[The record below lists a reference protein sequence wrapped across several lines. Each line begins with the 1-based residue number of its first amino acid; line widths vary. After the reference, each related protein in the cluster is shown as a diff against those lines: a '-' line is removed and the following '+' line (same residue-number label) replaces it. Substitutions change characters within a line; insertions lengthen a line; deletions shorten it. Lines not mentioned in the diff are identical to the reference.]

1 MPSTIVLN
9 ADLDVCPALGTWII
23 NNTQLLSGFSLSIA
37 EDVLQELAKRH
48 SLKGLSIVKARAIRQ
63 GGDIAMAA
71 TILNGE
77 ISGLIHFPSPPER
90 QARDVLSEPLVR
102 AALLQDLPIA
112 LNPATASALMQ
123 GVKRSRRGYLI
134 FNPVSGQGDPEI
146 ELAEIRAHLEPQFM
160 LQIWN
165 TRPDRDP
172 AEQAKDLI
180 KEINAF
186 DAEGEGDSIIIASGG
201 DGTVGAVAS
210 ALQNSNIPLGIIP
223 RGTANAFS
231 VALGIPTGL
240 KAACTNLL
248 LGNLRRVDVALCNN
262 QPMILLA
269 GLGFEAGMVDKASR
283 ELKNILGPMAY
294 IFSGA
299 RQLVDQQPFHATMQI
314 DGKEYRLDASAITMA
329 NAAPATSVMAQGF
342 GEVIPDDGLLEVI
355 VASPKDRMSGLS
367 VLSSLAWS
375 AIMSSSSSANHNNNI
390 ACFRT
395 KELQIELD
403 DVQKLVIDGEV
414 LDAKTISL
422 SVNPGALQVVAPIP
436 LKS

>member
-9 ADLDVCPALGTWII
+9 ADPDVCPAMGTWIS
-23 NNTQLLSGFSLSIA
+23 NNTQLLSGFSLLIA
-37 EDVLQELAKRH
+37 EDVIEELTLRH
-48 SLKGLSIVKARAIRQ
+48 ELDGLSIISCRAIRD
-63 GGDIAMAA
+63 GGDISMAA
-71 TILNGE
+71 KVLEGE
-77 ISGLIHFPSPPER
+77 ISGLIHFPAPPE
-90 QARDVLSEPLVR
+90 QMSRDVLAEPLVR
-102 AALLQDLPIA
+102 AALLCDLPIA
-112 LNPATASALMQ
+112 LNPATASALLQ

-134 FNPVSGQGDPEI
+134 FNPIAGQGDPET
-146 ELAEIRAHLEPQFM
+146 ELAEIRSYLEPQFM
-160 LQIWN
+160 LQVWKTQPN
-165 TRPDRDP
+165 LDP
-172 AEQAKDLI
+172 AEQAKELI
-180 KEINAF
+180 KEIKAF
-186 DAEGEGDSIIIASGG
+186 DAEGEGESIIIASGG

-210 ALQNSNIPLGIIP
+210 ALQGSDIPLGIIP

-231 VALGIPTGL
+231 VALGIPTGV

-248 LGNLRRVDVALCNN
+248 LGNLRRVDVAVCNER
-262 QPMILLA
+262 PMILLA

-299 RQLVDQQPFHATMQI
+299 RQLVDQQPFQATMQI
-314 DGKEYRLDASAITMA
+314 DGNEYQLDTSAITVA

-355 VASPKDRMSGLS
+355 VATPKDRMAGFS

-375 AIMSSSSSANHNNNI
+375 AIKSSNANHSNI

-395 KELQIELD
+395 KQIEIKLN

-414 LDAKTISL
+414 LDAETVTV
-422 SVNPGALQVVAPIP
+422 SVNPQALQVVAPIP
-436 LKS
+436 LKF

>member
-9 ADLDVCPALGTWII
+9 ADPDVCPAMGTWIS
-23 NNTQLLSGFSLSIA
+23 NNTQLLSGFSLLIA
-37 EDVLQELAKRH
+37 EDVIEELTLRH
-48 SLKGLSIVKARAIRQ
+48 ELDGLSIISCRAIRD
-63 GGDIAMAA
+63 GGDISMAA
-71 TILNGE
+71 KVLEGE
-77 ISGLIHFPSPPER
+77 ISGLIHFPAPPE
-90 QARDVLSEPLVR
+90 QMSRDVLAEPLVR
-102 AALLQDLPIA
+102 AALLCDLPIA
-112 LNPATASALMQ
+112 LNPATASALLQ

-134 FNPVSGQGDPEI
+134 FNPIAGQGDPET
-146 ELAEIRAHLEPQFM
+146 ELAEIRGYLEPQFM
-160 LQIWN
+160 LQVWK
-165 TRPDRDP
+165 TQPDLDP
-172 AEQAKDLI
+172 AEQAKELI
-180 KEINAF
+180 KEIKAF
-186 DAEGEGDSIIIASGG
+186 DAEGEGESIIIASGG

-210 ALQNSNIPLGIIP
+210 ALQGSDIPLGIIP

-231 VALGIPTGL
+231 IALGIPTGV

-248 LGNLRRVDVALCNN
+248 LGNLRRVDVAVCNDR
-262 QPMILLA
+262 PMILLA

-299 RQLVDQQPFHATMQI
+299 RQLVDQQPFQATMQI
-314 DGKEYRLDASAITMA
+314 DGNEYQLDTSAITVA

-355 VASPKDRMSGLS
+355 VATPKDRMAGFS

-375 AIMSSSSSANHNNNI
+375 AIKSSNANHSNI

-395 KELQIELD
+395 KQIEIKLN

-414 LDAKTISL
+414 LDAETVTV
-422 SVNPGALQVVAPIP
+422 SVNPQALQVVAPIP
-436 LKS
+436 LKF

>member
-1 MPSTIVLN
+1 
-9 ADLDVCPALGTWII
+9 
-23 NNTQLLSGFSLSIA
+23 
-37 EDVLQELAKRH
+37 
-48 SLKGLSIVKARAIRQ
+48 
-63 GGDIAMAA
+63 
-71 TILNGE
+71 
-77 ISGLIHFPSPPER
+77 
-90 QARDVLSEPLVR
+90 
-102 AALLQDLPIA
+102 
-112 LNPATASALMQ
+112 
-123 GVKRSRRGYLI
+123 
-134 FNPVSGQGDPEI
+134 
-146 ELAEIRAHLEPQFM
+146 
-160 LQIWN
+160 
-165 TRPDRDP
+165 
-172 AEQAKDLI
+172 
-180 KEINAF
+180 
-186 DAEGEGDSIIIASGG
+186 
-201 DGTVGAVAS
+201 
-210 ALQNSNIPLGIIP
+210 
-223 RGTANAFS
+223 
-231 VALGIPTGL
+231 L

-262 QPMILLA
+262 RPMILLA

-314 DGKEYRLDASAITMA
+314 DGKDYRLDASAITMA

-355 VASPKDRMSGLS
+355 VASPKDRISGLS

-375 AIMSSSSSANHNNNI
+375 AIMSSSANHNNNI

-414 LDAKTISL
+414 LDAKTITV

>member
-9 ADLDVCPALGTWII
+9 ADLDVCPALGSWIS
-23 NNTQLLSGFSLSIA
+23 NNKNLLKGFSLLIA
-37 EDVLQELAKRH
+37 EDVIADLALRYDIDDLPVT
-48 SLKGLSIVKARAIRQ
+48 SCRAIRD
-63 GGDIAMAA
+63 GGDIAMAS
-71 TILNGE
+71 TILDGD
-77 ISGLIHFPSPPER
+77 ISGLIHFPSALER
-90 QARDVLSEPLVR
+90 QGRDVLSEPLVR
-102 AALLQDLPIA
+102 AALLCDLPIA
-112 LNPATASALMQ
+112 LNPATASALIQ

-134 FNPVSGQGDPEI
+134 FNPISGQGDPDA
-146 ELAEIRAHLEPQFM
+146 ELAEIRRYLEPQFM
-160 LQIWN
+160 LQVWK
-165 TRPDRDP
+165 TKPDLDP
-172 AEQAKDLI
+172 AEQAKQLI
-180 KEINAF
+180 KEIKAF
-186 DAEGEGDSIIIASGG
+186 DAEGDGDSIIIASGG

-210 ALQNSNIPLGIIP
+210 ALQGSDIPLGIIP

-231 VALGIPTGL
+231 VALGIPTGV

-269 GLGFEAGMVDKASR
+269 GIGFEAGMVDKASR

-299 RQLVDQQPFHATMQI
+299 RQFVDQLPFQATMLI
-314 DGKEYRLDASAITMA
+314 DGEQVQIDASAITIA

-355 VASPKDRMSGLS
+355 IASPKDRISGLS

-375 AIMSSSSSANHNNNI
+375 ALKSSNANHNNL

-395 KELQIELD
+395 KQIQLELKE
-403 DVQKLVIDGEV
+403 VQKLVIDGEI
-414 LDAKTISL
+414 LDAQTVTVT
-422 SVNPGALQVVAPIP
+422 VNPQALQVVAPIP

>member
-9 ADLDVCPALGTWII
+9 ADPDVCPAMGTWIT
-23 NNTQLLSGFSLSIA
+23 NNTQLLSGFSLLIA
-37 EDVLQELAKRH
+37 ADVIEELTLRYE
-48 SLKGLSIVKARAIRQ
+48 LGGLSIIPCRAIRD
-63 GGDIAMAA
+63 GGDISMAA
-71 TILNGE
+71 KVLEGE
-77 ISGLIHFPSPPER
+77 ISGLVHFPAPPE
-90 QARDVLSEPLVR
+90 QMSRDVLAEPLVR
-102 AALLQDLPIA
+102 AALLCDLPIA
-112 LNPATASALMQ
+112 LNPATASALLQ

-146 ELAEIRAHLEPQFM
+146 ELAEIRSYLEPQFM
-160 LQIWN
+160 LQVWKTQPN
-165 TRPDRDP
+165 LDP
-172 AEQAKDLI
+172 ADQAKELI
-180 KEINAF
+180 KEIKAF
-186 DAEGEGDSIIIASGG
+186 DAEGEGESIIIASGG

-210 ALQNSNIPLGIIP
+210 ALQGSDIPLGIIP

-231 VALGIPTGL
+231 VALGIPTGV

-248 LGNLRRVDVALCNN
+248 LGNLRRVDVAVCNDR
-262 QPMILLA
+262 PMILLA

-299 RQLVDQQPFHATMQI
+299 RQLVDQQPFRATMQI
-314 DGKEYRLDASAITMA
+314 DGNEYQLDTSAITVA

-355 VASPKDRMSGLS
+355 VATPKDRMAGFS

-375 AIMSSSSSANHNNNI
+375 AIKSSNANHSNI

-395 KELQIELD
+395 KQIEIKLN

-414 LDAKTISL
+414 LDAETVTV
-422 SVNPGALQVVAPIP
+422 SVNPQALQVVAPIP
-436 LKS
+436 LKF

>member
-9 ADLDVCPALGTWII
+9 ADPDVCPAMGTWIS
-23 NNTQLLSGFSLSIA
+23 NNTQLLSGFSLLIA
-37 EDVLQELAKRH
+37 EDVIEELTLRH
-48 SLKGLSIVKARAIRQ
+48 ELGELSIIPCRAIRD
-63 GGDIAMAA
+63 GGDISMAA
-71 TILNGE
+71 RVLEGE
-77 ISGLIHFPSPPER
+77 ISGLIHFPAPPE
-90 QARDVLSEPLVR
+90 QMGRDVLAEPLVR
-102 AALLQDLPIA
+102 AALLCDLPIA
-112 LNPATASALMQ
+112 LNPATASALLQ

-134 FNPVSGQGDPEI
+134 FNPVAGQGDPEI
-146 ELAEIRAHLEPQFM
+146 ELAEIRSYLEPQFL
-160 LQIWN
+160 LQVWKTQPN
-165 TRPDRDP
+165 LDP
-172 AEQAKDLI
+172 AEQAKELI
-180 KEINAF
+180 KEIKAF
-186 DAEGEGDSIIIASGG
+186 DAEGEGESIIIASGG

-210 ALQNSNIPLGIIP
+210 ALQGSDIPLGIIP

-231 VALGIPTGL
+231 VALGIPTGV

-248 LGNLRRVDVALCNN
+248 LGNLRRVDVAVCNER
-262 QPMILLA
+262 PMILLA

-299 RQLVDQQPFHATMQI
+299 RQLVDQQPFRATMQI
-314 DGKEYRLDASAITMA
+314 DGNEYQLDTSAITVA

-355 VASPKDRMSGLS
+355 VATPKDRMAGFS

-375 AIMSSSSSANHNNNI
+375 AIKSSNANHSNI

-395 KELQIELD
+395 KQIEIKLN

-414 LDAKTISL
+414 LDAETVKV
-422 SVNPGALQVVAPIP
+422 SVNPQALQVVAPIP
-436 LKS
+436 LKF

>member
-1 MPSTIVLN
+1 
-9 ADLDVCPALGTWII
+9 
-23 NNTQLLSGFSLSIA
+23 
-37 EDVLQELAKRH
+37 
-48 SLKGLSIVKARAIRQ
+48 
-63 GGDIAMAA
+63 
-71 TILNGE
+71 
-77 ISGLIHFPSPPER
+77 
-90 QARDVLSEPLVR
+90 
-102 AALLQDLPIA
+102 
-112 LNPATASALMQ
+112 
-123 GVKRSRRGYLI
+123 
-134 FNPVSGQGDPEI
+134 
-146 ELAEIRAHLEPQFM
+146 
-160 LQIWN
+160 
-165 TRPDRDP
+165 
-172 AEQAKDLI
+172 
-180 KEINAF
+180 
-186 DAEGEGDSIIIASGG
+186 
-201 DGTVGAVAS
+201 
-210 ALQNSNIPLGIIP
+210 
-223 RGTANAFS
+223 
-231 VALGIPTGL
+231 
-240 KAACTNLL
+240 LL

-414 LDAKTISL
+414 LDAKTITL

>member
-9 ADLDVCPALGTWII
+9 ADLDVCPALGSWIS
-23 NNTQLLSGFSLSIA
+23 NNKNLLKGFSLLIA
-37 EDVLQELAKRH
+37 EDVIADLALRYEIDDLAIT
-48 SLKGLSIVKARAIRQ
+48 SCRAIRD
-63 GGDIAMAA
+63 GGDIAMAS
-71 TILNGE
+71 TILDGD
-77 ISGLIHFPSPPER
+77 ISGLIHFPSALER
-90 QARDVLSEPLVR
+90 QGRDILSEPLVR
-102 AALLQDLPIA
+102 AALLCDLPIA
-112 LNPATASALMQ
+112 LNPATASALIQ

-134 FNPVSGQGDPEI
+134 FNPISGQGDPDA
-146 ELAEIRAHLEPQFM
+146 ELAEIRRHLEPQFM
-160 LQIWN
+160 LQVWK
-165 TRPDRDP
+165 TQPDLDP
-172 AEQAKDLI
+172 AEQAKQLI
-180 KEINAF
+180 NEIKAF
-186 DAEGEGDSIIIASGG
+186 DADGEGDSIIIASGG

-210 ALQNSNIPLGIIP
+210 ALQGSDIPLGIIP

-231 VALGIPTGL
+231 VALGIPTGV

-269 GLGFEAGMVDKASR
+269 GIGFEAGMVDKASR

-299 RQLVDQQPFHATMQI
+299 RQFVDQLPFQATMLI
-314 DGKEYRLDASAITMA
+314 DGEQVQIDASAITIA

-355 VASPKDRMSGLS
+355 IASPKDRISGLS

-375 AIMSSSSSANHNNNI
+375 ALKSSNANHNNL

-395 KELQIELD
+395 KQIQLELKE
-403 DVQKLVIDGEV
+403 VQKLVIDGEI
-414 LDAKTISL
+414 LDAQTVTVT
-422 SVNPGALQVVAPIP
+422 VNPQALQVVAPIP

>member
-9 ADLDVCPALGTWII
+9 ADPDVCPAMGTWIS
-23 NNTQLLSGFSLSIA
+23 NNTQLLSGFSLLIA
-37 EDVLQELAKRH
+37 EDVIEELTLRH
-48 SLKGLSIVKARAIRQ
+48 ELDGLSIISCRAIRD
-63 GGDIAMAA
+63 GGDISMAA
-71 TILNGE
+71 RVLEGE
-77 ISGLIHFPSPPER
+77 ISGLVHFPAPPE
-90 QARDVLSEPLVR
+90 QMGRDVLAEPLVR
-102 AALLQDLPIA
+102 AALLCDLPIA
-112 LNPATASALMQ
+112 LNPATASALLQ

-134 FNPVSGQGDPEI
+134 FNPIAGQGDPET
-146 ELAEIRAHLEPQFM
+146 ELAEIRGYLEPQFM
-160 LQIWN
+160 LQVWK
-165 TRPDRDP
+165 TQPDLDP
-172 AEQAKDLI
+172 AEQAKELI
-180 KEINAF
+180 KEIKAF
-186 DAEGEGDSIIIASGG
+186 DAEGEGESIIIAAGG

-210 ALQNSNIPLGIIP
+210 ALQGSDIPLGIIP

-231 VALGIPTGL
+231 VALGIPTGV

-248 LGNLRRVDVALCNN
+248 LGNLRRVDVAVCNDR
-262 QPMILLA
+262 PMILLA

-299 RQLVDQQPFHATMQI
+299 RQLVDQQPFQATMQI
-314 DGKEYRLDASAITMA
+314 DGNEYQLDTSAITVA

-355 VASPKDRMSGLS
+355 VATPKDRMAGFS

-375 AIMSSSSSANHNNNI
+375 AIKSSNANHSNI

-395 KELQIELD
+395 KQIEIKLN

-414 LDAKTISL
+414 LDAETVTV
-422 SVNPGALQVVAPIP
+422 SVNPQALQVVAPIP
-436 LKS
+436 LKF

>member
-9 ADLDVCPALGTWII
+9 ADLDVCPALGSWIS
-23 NNTQLLSGFSLSIA
+23 NNKNLLKGFSLLIA
-37 EDVLQELAKRH
+37 EDVIADLALRYEITDLAIT
-48 SLKGLSIVKARAIRQ
+48 SCRAIRD
-63 GGDIAMAA
+63 GGDIAMAS
-71 TILNGE
+71 TILDGD
-77 ISGLIHFPSPPER
+77 ISGLIHFPSALER
-90 QARDVLSEPLVR
+90 QGRDVLSEPLVR
-102 AALLQDLPIA
+102 AALLCDLPIA
-112 LNPATASALMQ
+112 LNPATASALIQ
-123 GVKRSRRGYLI
+123 GIKRSRRGYLI
-134 FNPVSGQGDPEI
+134 FNPISGQGDPDA
-146 ELAEIRAHLEPQFM
+146 ELAEIRRHLEPQFM
-160 LQIWN
+160 LQVWK
-165 TRPDRDP
+165 TQPDLDP
-172 AEQAKDLI
+172 AEQAKQLI
-180 KEINAF
+180 NEIKAF
-186 DAEGEGDSIIIASGG
+186 DADGEGDSIIIASGG

-210 ALQNSNIPLGIIP
+210 ALQGSDIPLGIIP

-231 VALGIPTGL
+231 VALGIPTGV

-269 GLGFEAGMVDKASR
+269 GIGFEAGMVDKASR

-299 RQLVDQQPFHATMQI
+299 RQFVDQLPFQATMLI
-314 DGKEYRLDASAITMA
+314 DGEQVQIDASAITIA

-355 VASPKDRMSGLS
+355 IASPKDRISGLS

-375 AIMSSSSSANHNNNI
+375 ALKSSNANHNNL

-395 KELQIELD
+395 KQIQLELKE
-403 DVQKLVIDGEV
+403 VQKLVIDGEI
-414 LDAKTISL
+414 LDAQTVTVT
-422 SVNPGALQVVAPIP
+422 VNPQALQVVAPIP

>member
-9 ADLDVCPALGTWII
+9 ADPDVCPAMGTWIS
-23 NNTQLLSGFSLSIA
+23 NNTQLLSGFSLLIA
-37 EDVLQELAKRH
+37 EDVIEELTLRH
-48 SLKGLSIVKARAIRQ
+48 ELGGLSIISCRAIRD
-63 GGDIAMAA
+63 GGDISMAA
-71 TILNGE
+71 KVLEGE
-77 ISGLIHFPSPPER
+77 ISGLVHFPAPPE
-90 QARDVLSEPLVR
+90 QMGRDVLAEPLVR
-102 AALLQDLPIA
+102 AALLCDLPIA
-112 LNPATASALMQ
+112 LNPATASALLQ

-134 FNPVSGQGDPEI
+134 FNPIAGQGDPET
-146 ELAEIRAHLEPQFM
+146 ELAEIRGYLEPQFM
-160 LQIWN
+160 LQVWKTQPN
-165 TRPDRDP
+165 LDP
-172 AEQAKDLI
+172 AEQAKELI
-180 KEINAF
+180 KEIKAF
-186 DAEGEGDSIIIASGG
+186 DAEGEGESIIIASGG

-210 ALQNSNIPLGIIP
+210 ALQGSDIPLGIIP

-231 VALGIPTGL
+231 VALGIPTGV

-248 LGNLRRVDVALCNN
+248 LGNLRRVDVAVCNDR
-262 QPMILLA
+262 PMILLA

-299 RQLVDQQPFHATMQI
+299 RQLVDQQPFQATMQI
-314 DGKEYRLDASAITMA
+314 DGNEYQLDTSAITVA

-355 VASPKDRMSGLS
+355 VATPKDRMAGFS

-375 AIMSSSSSANHNNNI
+375 AIKSSNANHSNI

-395 KELQIELD
+395 KQIEIKLN

-414 LDAKTISL
+414 LDAETVTV
-422 SVNPGALQVVAPIP
+422 SVNPQALQVVAPIP
-436 LKS
+436 LKF

>member
-9 ADLDVCPALGTWII
+9 ADLDVCPALGSWIS
-23 NNTQLLSGFSLSIA
+23 NNKNLLKGFSLLIA
-37 EDVLQELAKRH
+37 EDVIADLALRYDIDDLPVT
-48 SLKGLSIVKARAIRQ
+48 SCRAIRD
-63 GGDIAMAA
+63 GGDIAMAS
-71 TILNGE
+71 TILDGD
-77 ISGLIHFPSPPER
+77 ISGLIHFPSALER
-90 QARDVLSEPLVR
+90 QGRDVLSEPLVR
-102 AALLQDLPIA
+102 AALLCDLPIA
-112 LNPATASALMQ
+112 LNPATASALIQ

-134 FNPVSGQGDPEI
+134 FNPISGQGDPDA
-146 ELAEIRAHLEPQFM
+146 ELAEIRRYLEPQFM
-160 LQIWN
+160 LQVWK
-165 TRPDRDP
+165 TKPDLDP
-172 AEQAKDLI
+172 AEQAKQLI
-180 KEINAF
+180 KEIKAF
-186 DAEGEGDSIIIASGG
+186 DAEGDGDSIIIASGG

-210 ALQNSNIPLGIIP
+210 ALQGSDIPLGIIP

-231 VALGIPTGL
+231 VALGIPTGV

-269 GLGFEAGMVDKASR
+269 GIGFEAGMVDKASR

-299 RQLVDQQPFHATMQI
+299 RQFVDQLPFQATMLIGGEQVQI
-314 DGKEYRLDASAITMA
+314 DASAITIA

-355 VASPKDRMSGLS
+355 IASPKDRISGLS

-375 AIMSSSSSANHNNNI
+375 ALKSSNANHNNL

-395 KELQIELD
+395 KQIQLELKE
-403 DVQKLVIDGEV
+403 VQKLVIDGEI
-414 LDAKTISL
+414 LDAQTVTVT
-422 SVNPGALQVVAPIP
+422 VNPQALQVVAPIP

>member
-9 ADLDVCPALGTWII
+9 ADLDVCPALGSWIS
-23 NNTQLLSGFSLSIA
+23 NNKNLLKGFSLLIA
-37 EDVLQELAKRH
+37 EDVIADLALRYEIDDLAVT
-48 SLKGLSIVKARAIRQ
+48 SCRAIRD
-63 GGDIAMAA
+63 GGDIAMAS
-71 TILNGE
+71 TILDGE
-77 ISGLIHFPSPPER
+77 ISGLIHFPSALER
-90 QARDVLSEPLVR
+90 QGRDVLSEPLVR
-102 AALLQDLPIA
+102 AALLCDLPIA
-112 LNPATASALMQ
+112 LNPATASALIQ
-123 GVKRSRRGYLI
+123 GIKRSRRGYLI
-134 FNPVSGQGDPEI
+134 FNPISGQGDPDA
-146 ELAEIRAHLEPQFM
+146 ELAEIRRHLEPQFM
-160 LQIWN
+160 LQVWK
-165 TRPDRDP
+165 TQPDLDP
-172 AEQAKDLI
+172 AEQAKQLI
-180 KEINAF
+180 NEIKAF
-186 DAEGEGDSIIIASGG
+186 DADGDGDGDSIIIASGG

-210 ALQNSNIPLGIIP
+210 ALQGSDIPLGIIP

-231 VALGIPTGL
+231 VALGIPTGV

-269 GLGFEAGMVDKASR
+269 GIGFEAGMVDKASR

-299 RQLVDQQPFHATMQI
+299 RQFVDQLPFQATMQI
-314 DGKEYRLDASAITMA
+314 DGEQVQIDASAITIA

-355 VASPKDRMSGLS
+355 IASPKDRISGLS

-375 AIMSSSSSANHNNNI
+375 ALKSSNANHNNL

-395 KELQIELD
+395 KQIQLELKE
-403 DVQKLVIDGEV
+403 VQKLVIDGEI
-414 LDAKTISL
+414 LDTQTVTVT
-422 SVNPGALQVVAPIP
+422 VNPQALQVVAPIP

>member
-1 MPSTIVLN
+1 MPSTLVLN

-23 NNTQLLSGFSLSIA
+23 NNTQLLSGFSLFIA

-48 SLKGLSIVKARAIRQ
+48 SLQGLSIVKARAIRQ

-134 FNPVSGQGDPEI
+134 FNPVSGQGDPEM

-160 LQIWN
+160 LQIWK

-231 VALGIPTGL
+231 VALEFP
-240 KAACTNLL
+240 
-248 LGNLRRVDVALCNN
+248 RD
-262 QPMILLA
+262 
-269 GLGFEAGMVDKASR
+269 
-283 ELKNILGPMAY
+283 
-294 IFSGA
+294 
-299 RQLVDQQPFHATMQI
+299 
-314 DGKEYRLDASAITMA
+314 
-329 NAAPATSVMAQGF
+329 
-342 GEVIPDDGLLEVI
+342 
-355 VASPKDRMSGLS
+355 
-367 VLSSLAWS
+367 
-375 AIMSSSSSANHNNNI
+375 
-390 ACFRT
+390 
-395 KELQIELD
+395 
-403 DVQKLVIDGEV
+403 
-414 LDAKTISL
+414 
-422 SVNPGALQVVAPIP
+422 
-436 LKS
+436 

>member
-9 ADLDVCPALGTWII
+9 ADLDVCPALGSWIS
-23 NNTQLLSGFSLSIA
+23 NNKNLLKGFSLLIA
-37 EDVLQELAKRH
+37 EDVIGDLALRYEIDDLAVT
-48 SLKGLSIVKARAIRQ
+48 SCRAIRD
-63 GGDIAMAA
+63 GGDIAMAS
-71 TILNGE
+71 TILDGD
-77 ISGLIHFPSPPER
+77 ISGLIHFPSALER
-90 QARDVLSEPLVR
+90 QGRDILSEPLVR
-102 AALLQDLPIA
+102 AALLCDLPIA
-112 LNPATASALMQ
+112 LNPATASALIQ

-134 FNPVSGQGDPEI
+134 FNPISGQGDPDA
-146 ELAEIRAHLEPQFM
+146 ELAEIRRHLEPQFM
-160 LQIWN
+160 LQVWK
-165 TRPDRDP
+165 TQPDLDP
-172 AEQAKDLI
+172 AEQAKQLI
-180 KEINAF
+180 NEIKAF
-186 DAEGEGDSIIIASGG
+186 DADGEGDSIIIASGG

-210 ALQNSNIPLGIIP
+210 ALQGSDIPLGIIP

-231 VALGIPTGL
+231 VALGIPTGV

-269 GLGFEAGMVDKASR
+269 GIGFEAGMVDKASR

-299 RQLVDQQPFHATMQI
+299 RQFVDQLPFQATMLI
-314 DGKEYRLDASAITMA
+314 DGEQVQIDASAITIA

-355 VASPKDRMSGLS
+355 IASPKDRISGLS

-375 AIMSSSSSANHNNNI
+375 ALKSSNANHNNL

-395 KELQIELD
+395 KQIQLELKE
-403 DVQKLVIDGEV
+403 VQKLVIDGEI
-414 LDAKTISL
+414 LDAQTVTVT
-422 SVNPGALQVVAPIP
+422 VNPQALQVVAPIP

>member
-9 ADLDVCPALGTWII
+9 ADLDVCPALGSWIS
-23 NNTQLLSGFSLSIA
+23 NNKNLLKGFSLLIA
-37 EDVLQELAKRH
+37 EDVIAHLATLYDIDDLPVT
-48 SLKGLSIVKARAIRQ
+48 SCRAIRD
-63 GGDIAMAA
+63 GGDIAMAS
-71 TILNGE
+71 TILDGD
-77 ISGLIHFPSPPER
+77 ISGLIHFPSALER
-90 QARDVLSEPLVR
+90 QGRDVLSEPLVR
-102 AALLQDLPIA
+102 AALLCDLPIA
-112 LNPATASALMQ
+112 LNPATASALIQ

-134 FNPVSGQGDPEI
+134 FNPISGQGDPDA
-146 ELAEIRAHLEPQFM
+146 ELAEIRRYLEPQFM
-160 LQIWN
+160 LQVWK
-165 TRPDRDP
+165 TKPDLDP
-172 AEQAKDLI
+172 AEQAKQLI
-180 KEINAF
+180 KEIKAF
-186 DAEGEGDSIIIASGG
+186 DAEGDGDSIIIASGG

-210 ALQNSNIPLGIIP
+210 ALQGSDIPLGIIP

-231 VALGIPTGL
+231 VALGIPTGV

-269 GLGFEAGMVDKASR
+269 GIGFEAGMVDKASR

-299 RQLVDQQPFHATMQI
+299 RQFVDQLPFQATMLI
-314 DGKEYRLDASAITMA
+314 DGEQVQIDASAITIA

-355 VASPKDRMSGLS
+355 IASPKDRISGLS

-375 AIMSSSSSANHNNNI
+375 ALKSSNANHNNL

-395 KELQIELD
+395 KQIQLELKE
-403 DVQKLVIDGEV
+403 VQKLVIDGEI
-414 LDAKTISL
+414 LDAKTVTVT
-422 SVNPGALQVVAPIP
+422 VNPQALQVVAPIP